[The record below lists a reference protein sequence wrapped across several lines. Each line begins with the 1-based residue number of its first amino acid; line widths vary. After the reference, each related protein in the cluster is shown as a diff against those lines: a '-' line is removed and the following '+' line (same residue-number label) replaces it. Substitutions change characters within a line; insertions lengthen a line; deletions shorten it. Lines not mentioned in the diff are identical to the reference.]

1 MRTDF
6 CSCGIYLNKTS
17 IEGAALPFGALRKLN
32 INTMNHFSSRL
43 LAPDSES
50 SILPLMES
58 HCFRH
63 KKNHFT
69 GTKFSNLLVFLV
81 PSENL
86 QMMVWLQ
93 SNLAILY

>member
-32 INTMNHFSSRL
+32 INIMNHFSSRL

-63 KKNHFT
+63 KKKIISLAQSLAT
-69 GTKFSNLLVFLV
+69 YSYFLF
-81 PSENL
+81 PL
-86 QMMVWLQ
+86 K
-93 SNLAILY
+93 IFK